1 MTREDEIEIRMRY
14 REAKDKRAQVDILC
28 QMFETEEEEICR
40 IVGIRSRK
48 EDLERKREETLRFA
62 KKGVPQ
68 REIARRLGLSEG
80 RVRRWVQEE
89 KR

>member
-48 EDLERKREETLRFA
+48 EDLERKKKRCGLR
-62 KKGVPQ
+62 KK
-68 REIARRLGLSEG
+68 ACRRG
-80 RVRRWVQEE
+80 R
-89 KR
+89 

>member
-40 IVGIRSRK
+40 
-48 EDLERKREETLRFA
+48 
-62 KKGVPQ
+62 
-68 REIARRLGLSEG
+68 SEG